1 MMLKLERPRIELK
14 ELLFEMCADYI
25 AHQENRYLLQ
35 TIREVEQ
42 KIDRDIQAASANPS
56 GGLLPSITYWFIDPM
71 GKLVGTSRLRP
82 ELNAS
87 LLEEGGNIGYD
98 VRPSSRRLGY
108 GTEILR
114 LMLDVARQSGLSKLL
129 LTCDDDNIGS
139 AKIIEKNGG
148 RLEDRRYL
156 EDKRK
161 TVRRYWIGIT
171 PE

>member
-1 MMLKLERPRIELK
+1 
-14 ELLFEMCADYI
+14 
-25 AHQENRYLLQ
+25 
-35 TIREVEQ
+35 
-42 KIDRDIQAASANPS
+42 
-56 GGLLPSITYWFIDPM
+56 M